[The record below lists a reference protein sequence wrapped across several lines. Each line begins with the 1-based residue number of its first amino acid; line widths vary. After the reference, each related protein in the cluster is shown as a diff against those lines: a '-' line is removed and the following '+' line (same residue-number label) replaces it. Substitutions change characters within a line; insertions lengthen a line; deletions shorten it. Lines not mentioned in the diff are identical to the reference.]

1 MKRKVFSLRS
11 ILPPARLKMELDR
24 QVQTH
29 NDQERGRCRLVL
41 KWKSENRFTACMVE
55 YEGSVGIECNGS
67 IRSASRRR
75 RAVYSA
81 MLCGEITPEGDGSVI
96 VGHYRQLLT
105 MWFLCVI
112 AAGCFI
118 GFAATG
124 QPLACLLTAAL
135 AVPLICGLLRP
146 ERTESSG
153 NLWDTLELLVATV
166 DSHADGREAAEK
178 HIQN

>member
-1 MKRKVFSLRS
+1 MKRKMFSLRS

-29 NDQERGRCRLVL
+29 NNRERGRCRLVL
-41 KWKSENRFTACMVE
+41 KWKSKNQFTACMVE
-55 YEGSVGIECNGS
+55 YEDSVGIECNGS

-75 RAVYSA
+75 GAVYSA
-81 MLCGEITPEGDGSVI
+81 MLYGKIAPDGEGSVI
-96 VGHYRQLLT
+96 IGHYRQLLT

-112 AAGCFI
+112 AIGCFI
-118 GFAATG
+118 GFAVTG

-135 AVPLICGLLRP
+135 AVPLFCGLLRP
-146 ERTESSG
+146 ERAESSG
-153 NLWDTLELLVATV
+153 NLWDVLEFLVATV
-166 DSHADGREAAEK
+166 DSLAGGREATEK